1 MSKEIVHYNTLYEL
15 KLSNLYWRNQK
26 NVYLKIT
33 KILNIIKVLDIL
45 LIAEISEDVYIAIG
59 TFITCEYI
67 VIWYYYNLFTVPNL
81 QRNNENNKLQNSG
94 LSIYGE

>member
-1 MSKEIVHYNTLYEL
+1 MSNEIVQYKTLYES
-15 KLSNLYWRNQK
+15 KLSNVYWRNQK
-26 NVYLKIT
+26 NMYLKIT

-67 VIWYYYNLFTVPNL
+67 VIWYYYNFFTVPNL
-81 QRNNENNKLQNSG
+81 QGNNENKKLQNSG
-94 LSIYGE
+94 LSI